1 MSQRLVKNLSSVAV
15 PLALVAHDVNVTR
28 VNFLAPICANVI
40 VRFKKTLTTIYCYF
54 VYFK

>member
-15 PLALVAHDVNVTR
+15 PLTLVVAHDVNVTR

-40 VRFKKTLTTIYCYF
+40 VRFKKTLTTIYC
-54 VYFK
+54 

>member
-15 PLALVAHDVNVTR
+15 PLTLVAHDVNVTR

-40 VRFKKTLTTIYCYF
+40 ARFKKTLTTIYCYF